1 MEGFYI
7 GLLLGV
13 GVLGWREHKHL
24 CRLETDYQD
33 LRVLLNQQKEKQEKL
48 KISLKDLFE

>member
-7 GLLLGV
+7 GLLLTV
-13 GVLGWREHKHL
+13 GVLGYREHKQM
-24 CRLETDYQD
+24 CRLETDLND
-33 LRVLLNQQKEKQEKL
+33 IRALLNQTKEKQEKI

>member
-13 GVLGWREHKHL
+13 GILGYKEHKHL
-24 CRLETDYQD
+24 CRLETEYQD
-33 LRVLLNQQKEKQEKL
+33 LRVLLNQHKEKQEKMR
-48 KISLKDLFE
+48 ISLKDLFE

>member
-33 LRVLLNQQKEKQEKL
+33 LRVLLNQQTMKQEKL

>member
-13 GVLGWREHKHL
+13 GVLGYREHRHL
-24 CRLETDYQD
+24 CRLETEYKD
-33 LRVLLNQQKEKQEKL
+33 LRVLLNQQTAKQEKMR
-48 KISLKDLFE
+48 ISLKDLFE